1 MTTIPVLSVVATYIL
16 FLAIFGPLFIWLDAR
31 PEHPNRTPAVIVA
44 IVVFLTLHVSLR
56 IVFPYIPD
64 RAAMGEWMAL
74 AVILVSSAVNWLC
87 LRWHASTDEIPPDLH
102 LTTVERIMSGE

>member
-16 FLAIFGPLFIWLDAR
+16 FMAILGPLFIWHDAR
-31 PEHPNRTPAVIVA
+31 PEHPRRTAAA
-44 IVVFLTLHVSLR
+44 IVVCIVFLALHASLR
-56 IVFPYIPD
+56 LVFHYIPD

-87 LRWHASTDEIPPDLH
+87 LRWHASTDEIPPDRH